1 MAKIGLCF
9 SHLLSQGDTTRKA
22 GVQEKKRRSTR
33 KKFRAPIHRECVL
46 RQSKHCD
53 LSREDAEHT
62 ENTQTETE
70 TETESLLGGFS
81 SVEGE
86 LCHFATTSNQ
96 CTEDT
101 PVPETLQS
109 PCPAL
114 LVLRCFPVQRVFN
127 HQAPLICHL
136 SGTFHG
142 VENSSDTSH
151 RSPRRRRRR
160 RCHRSQARLS
170 PLLLLPSPP
179 PPFSSCL
186 LRLHCRVFNLAL
198 TVLAFAFHR
207 ATSTS
212 TELQLPLPLPFRSS
226 LNPLERRHSSA
237 SDVFQAEQAD
247 NCSRLLSLSL
257 HLSNFTFQSG
267 CCCCRRHN
275 LLLTFPSSPFVC
287 YSS

>member
-1 MAKIGLCF
+1 M
-9 SHLLSQGDTTRKA
+9 
-22 GVQEKKRRSTR
+22 
-33 KKFRAPIHRECVL
+33 L

-53 LSREDAEHT
+53 LSREDAE
-62 ENTQTETE
+62 QTEKHTDRNRNRIVIGRILIGRRR
-70 TETESLLGGFS
+70 TLP
-81 SVEGE
+81 
-86 LCHFATTSNQ
+86 LCHYQ
-96 CTEDT
+96 Q

-114 LVLRCFPVQRVFN
+114 PLVLRCFPVQRVFN

-170 PLLLLPSPP
+170 PPPPPSPP

-226 LNPLERRHSSA
+226 LTPLERRHSGKR
-237 SDVFQAEQAD
+237 
-247 NCSRLLSLSL
+247 RL
-257 HLSNFTFQSG
+257 
-267 CCCCRRHN
+267 
-275 LLLTFPSSPFVC
+275 PS
-287 YSS
+287 